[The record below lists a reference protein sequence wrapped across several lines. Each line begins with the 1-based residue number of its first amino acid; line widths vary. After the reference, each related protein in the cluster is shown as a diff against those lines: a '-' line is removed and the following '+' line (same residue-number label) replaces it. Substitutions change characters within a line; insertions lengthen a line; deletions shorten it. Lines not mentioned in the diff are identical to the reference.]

1 MRSGVFP
8 CKNKIFSAPLVFLS
22 PVFIHLFQTVNSPM
36 EPISSCTSHTLS
48 LDLQKTRF
56 ASAHKS
62 KKRKGVV
69 LTMKTREARTR
80 FFFFLNSFALLLLCL
95 FVTPTSAMAPHS
107 KGTPSASAPAAVAK
121 TATAPVPTAKKQTKM
136 SIPQTQAKRDHI
148 QVSRDDR
155 RKVIRHGNVKISD
168 RDMELLARLVYAEG
182 RGEPYEGQV
191 AIAAVVLNR
200 VASSQFPN
208 TVREVIFAPNA
219 FSPVQNGRLSSRTNE
234 SVRKAVAD
242 AVNGKDPTNGSLYF
256 FNPDTATSKW
266 IWSRPQTVVIGN
278 HRFAR

>member
-1 MRSGVFP
+1 
-8 CKNKIFSAPLVFLS
+8 
-22 PVFIHLFQTVNSPM
+22 
-36 EPISSCTSHTLS
+36 
-48 LDLQKTRF
+48 
-56 ASAHKS
+56 
-62 KKRKGVV
+62 
-69 LTMKTREARTR
+69 MKTREARMR

-95 FVTPTSAMAPHS
+95 FVTPTSATAPHLN
-107 KGTPSASAPAAVAK
+107 KSAAAPGQAIVASGQAEKKEAK
-121 TATAPVPTAKKQTKM
+121 TT
-136 SIPQTQAKRDHI
+136 IPNQQIKRDSV
-148 QVSRDDR
+148 QVSRDAH
-155 RKVIRHGNVKISD
+155 RKVIRFGNVKISD

-200 VASSQFPN
+200 VVSSQFPN

-219 FSPVQNGRLSSRTNE
+219 FSPVRNGKLPTRTNE
-234 SVRKAVAD
+234 SARKAVAD
-242 AVNGKDPTNGSLYF
+242 ALNGKDPSKGSLYF